1 MELLT
6 VLGILILMSGT
17 ILIYDARQIT
27 KKLFSYGKQNEE
39 TRALKLIGFILS
51 IVGGLLIML

>member
-27 KKLFSYGKQNEE
+27 KKLFSHGKQNEE

>member
-6 VLGILILMSGT
+6 VLGIVILMSGT